1 MERGRQLRG
10 KVFDFD
16 GLRQDR
22 KPARAEKRPAA
33 AAGSSVPE
41 QGGVI
46 PSTAD
51 SRRPAGR
58 HTPVGPAAQPRGR
71 AMDVDEQLVALQSR
85 IEELKGGRASSQ
97 AASSV
102 AELQAGSR
110 GALGTPEFARLAASA
125 AALALRATR
134 LRAAARKADL
144 AFSEASK
151 ALDFRIMEARRTG
164 VDLTDADAD
173 EALEA
178 AAAADAAEAA
188 AVAAEEKAIAMDE
201 LARAELTMAHSHDAS
216 HPPVSNQQEGEAT
229 MPRYRPGEP
238 AGTAVTH
245 YGGRPRAGQARRTMR
260 STPDE
265 AQQAEA
271 TPLPS
276 VFKARPVP
284 RSTREP
290 RFERLLNESELARQ
304 QRKAEA
310 RQRLAAAE
318 QPFSFCRHG
327 GGQQSA
333 PPRPQPGSVA
343 RTSPAETQLQSALS
357 RLKDG
362 AARAERALTRTPV

>member
-1 MERGRQLRG
+1 
-10 KVFDFD
+10 
-16 GLRQDR
+16 
-22 KPARAEKRPAA
+22 
-33 AAGSSVPE
+33 
-41 QGGVI
+41 
-46 PSTAD
+46 
-51 SRRPAGR
+51 
-58 HTPVGPAAQPRGR
+58 
-71 AMDVDEQLVALQSR
+71 MDVDEQLVALQSR

-188 AVAAEEKAIAMDE
+188 AVATEEKAIAMDE
-201 LARAELTMAHSHDAS
+201 LARAELAMAHSHDAS
-216 HPPVSNQQEGEAT
+216 HPPMGMQQQREGEAT
-229 MPRYRPGEP
+229 LPRHRPGEP
-238 AGTAVTH
+238 AGAAVTH
-245 YGGRPRAGQARRTMR
+245 YGGRPWAGQARRTMR